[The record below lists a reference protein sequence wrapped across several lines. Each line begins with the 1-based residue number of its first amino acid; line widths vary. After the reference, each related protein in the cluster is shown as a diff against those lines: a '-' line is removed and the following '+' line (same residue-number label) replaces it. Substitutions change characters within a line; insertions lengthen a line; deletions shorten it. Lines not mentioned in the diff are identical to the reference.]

1 MHRGR
6 GEGKGWGSGR
16 EPRQL
21 SQRAL
26 EEARESMRVAG
37 LSQRRQQDV
46 IGGGKEGERTR
57 GPSRGRTSLRGREGV
72 RGEGRLRWMLSQG
85 EVGQAW

>member
-1 MHRGR
+1 MHHGG
-6 GEGKGWGSGR
+6 GEGRGWGSGR

-46 IGGGKEGERTR
+46 IGGGKEGKRIR
-57 GPSRGRTSLRGREGV
+57 GSSRGRTGLRWREGV
-72 RGEGRLRWMLSQG
+72 RGEGRLLWMLSQG
-85 EVGQAW
+85 EVGQA